1 LELQNG
7 FTIKATPDHKI
18 LTKEGWKELRNIN
31 DADKVMVDS
40 LHAKKENRIRP
51 KLGDQ
56 YICQLINHPHAPR
69 KNKSIAVHRLIY
81 EAHINKLPFTQYIDI
96 ICNEPE
102 LSANLKYL
110 DPLSVVHHK
119 DGNHYNNSTE
129 NLELLSKEE
138 HTKHHG
144 EENFRNF
151 HQGVPFFIPVKSVTT
166 CGIEDTYDIICEE
179 PHHNFVANGMIVHNC
194 GKTQIGHILCVNIQK
209 EDPDAIA
216 VYIDTENTFRPSR
229 LRDFA
234 RAAKLD
240 EEKALKNVMIA
251 RAYNSDHQVLLAE
264 KVEDLIKKGA
274 KVKLLVVDSVTAHF
288 RAEYIGRG
296 TLADRQQKLNKHLHT
311 LLKLADT
318 YNFAVYV
325 TNQVMAKPDTFFGD
339 PTQPIGGHIL
349 GHASTTRIYL
359 RKGKKGSRV
368 AKLIDSPSLP
378 DAEVNFFIVEGGLED
393 IKEKKKED

>member
-1 LELQNG
+1 MAKDKKEKIQNIIDIEGVGETTAAKLAEGGISDLMGLAVCSPSKLSELTG
-7 FTIKATPDHKI
+7 ITEVVARKI
-18 LTKEGWKELRNIN
+18 INI
-31 DADKVMVDS
+31 ARDS
-40 LHAKKENRIRP
+40 LEMGFHNGNEVEITRNKISKISTGSIDFD
-51 KLGDQ
+51 KMLGGGVESG
-56 YICQLINHPHAPR
+56 
-69 KNKSIAVHRLIY
+69 SI
-81 EAHINKLPFTQYIDI
+81 
-96 ICNEPE
+96 
-102 LSANLKYL
+102 
-110 DPLSVVHHK
+110 
-119 DGNHYNNSTE
+119 
-129 NLELLSKEE
+129 LEIF
-138 HTKHHG
+138 G
-144 EENFRNF
+144 EFA
-151 HQGVPFFIPVKSVTT
+151 S
-166 CGIEDTYDIICEE
+166 
-179 PHHNFVANGMIVHNC
+179 

-274 KVKLLVVDSVTAHF
+274 KVKLLVVDSVTALF

-349 GHASTTRIYL
+349 GHSSTNRIYL